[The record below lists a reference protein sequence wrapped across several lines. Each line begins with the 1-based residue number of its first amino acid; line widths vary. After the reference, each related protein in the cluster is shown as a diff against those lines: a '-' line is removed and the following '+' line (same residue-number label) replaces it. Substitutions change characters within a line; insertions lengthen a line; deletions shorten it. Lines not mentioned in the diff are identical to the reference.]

1 MAAASGVAV
10 ANLYYN
16 QPMLADIAREFH
28 AGPHEAG
35 LIATATQIGYAAG
48 MPLFIPLGDFV
59 NRRTL
64 VVALFAAVALALAA
78 AALSPSLP
86 WIIAASFLIG
96 ITTVIAQILIPLA
109 TELAPA
115 AEQGRTIGSILT
127 GVLLGILLARTVSGV
142 VAGHFGWRTM
152 FWLACA
158 GAVVFA
164 VVLRGRLPDVRPH
177 AGLRYAELM
186 RSLWDLFVHLPKL
199 RQVSFVAAMFFAS
212 FSAFW
217 TTLVFLLQTPPYHYG
232 AQAAGLF
239 GLVGATGAAVAGIA
253 GRLSDRRSPRF
264 VIAIALGVVMM
275 SWVVFRVLGFHLWAL
290 VIGVILLDAGVQ
302 GAQVA
307 NQSRVLALRAEAR
320 NRVNTIYMISYFSGG
335 SLGSA
340 LGTWAWTHWG
350 WSGVCAAG
358 GGLMV
363 AAVTAFLAK
372 GPESPS
378 GVTGR

>member
-1 MAAASGVAV
+1 M
-10 ANLYYN
+10 
-16 QPMLADIAREFH
+16 
-28 AGPHEAG
+28 
-35 LIATATQIGYAAG
+35 
-48 MPLFIPLGDFV
+48 
-59 NRRTL
+59 
-64 VVALFAAVALALAA
+64 FA
-78 AALSPSLP
+78 
-86 WIIAASFLIG
+86 
-96 ITTVIAQILIPLA
+96 
-109 TELAPA
+109 
-115 AEQGRTIGSILT
+115 
-127 GVLLGILLARTVSGV
+127 
-142 VAGHFGWRTM
+142 
-152 FWLACA
+152 LACA

-290 VIGVILLDAGVQ
+290 VIGVILLDVGVQ

-307 NQSRVLALRAEAR
+307 NQSRVLALRPEAR
-320 NRVNTIYMISYFSGG
+320 NRVNTVYMICYFTGG
-335 SLGSA
+335 SVGSA
-340 LGTWAWTHWG
+340 VGTWTWTHWK
-350 WSGVCAAG
+350 WDGVCAAG
-358 GGLMV
+358 GVLMLI
-363 AAVTAFLAK
+363 AVVAFLAR
-372 GPESPS
+372 GPDP
-378 GVTGR
+378 VR

>member
-1 MAAASGVAV
+1 MPEALPSALRWTMAAASGVAV

-35 LIATATQIGYAAG
+35 LIATATQVGYAAR

-64 VVALFAAVALALAA
+64 VVALFAAVALALAG

-86 WIIAASFLIG
+86 WIIAASFVIG

-142 VAGHFGWRTM
+142 VAEHFGWRVM
-152 FWLACA
+152 FWLAC
-158 GAVVFA
+158 
-164 VVLRGRLPDVRPH
+164 
-177 AGLRYAELM
+177 
-186 RSLWDLFVHLPKL
+186 
-199 RQVSFVAAMFFAS
+199 
-212 FSAFW
+212 
-217 TTLVFLLQTPPYHYG
+217 
-232 AQAAGLF
+232 
-239 GLVGATGAAVAGIA
+239 VGATGAAVAGIS

-264 VIAIALGVVMM
+264 VIAIALGVVLM
-275 SWVVFRVLGFHLWAL
+275 SWVVFRVFGFHLWAL
-290 VIGVILLDAGVQ
+290 VVGVILLDAGVQ

-340 LGTWAWTHWG
+340 L
-350 WSGVCAAG
+350 
-358 GGLMV
+358 
-363 AAVTAFLAK
+363 
-372 GPESPS
+372 
-378 GVTGR
+378 